1 MECDVEDENS
11 GQVFSVGTRV
21 VVKDALSPNEYISGI
36 VSSHPKRSSDP
47 ECKEYF
53 YEILVDFS
61 DDILFGGQGYK
72 RVCVSSSCLSLV

>member
-1 MECDVEDENS
+1 MESDVGGEKP
-11 GQVFSVGTRV
+11 GQIFSVGTRV
-21 VVKDALSPNEYISGI
+21 VVKDVSSPNEYISGI
-36 VSSHPKRSSDP
+36 VSSQPKRSSDP

-72 RVCVSSSCLSLV
+72 RVSVSSACLSLV